1 MDWVLFE
8 EWVREVDRQF
18 SSEQRS
24 VALVIDNCSANPH
37 SKNLKSLKLFFL
49 PSNTTSKTQP
59 MEQGVIRSLKAKYRK
74 NTVQKIIR
82 SLEKNNA
89 VPEVSILK
97 AMQMLAWNT
106 VSTETIVNCCLKAR
120 VSFANQEAADE
131 DDSFKDFQNEIDTLQ
146 NLQPDLVRED
156 VNSTQLY

>member
-1 MDWVLFE
+1 M
-8 EWVREVDRQF
+8 
-18 SSEQRS
+18 
-24 VALVIDNCSANPH
+24 
-37 SKNLKSLKLFFL
+37 
-49 PSNTTSKTQP
+49 
-59 MEQGVIRSLKAKYRK
+59 
-74 NTVQKIIR
+74 
-82 SLEKNNA
+82 
-89 VPEVSILK
+89 PEVSILK

>member
-37 SKNLKSLKLFFL
+37 NKNLKSLKLFFL

-120 VSFANQEAADE
+120 ISFANQEAADE

-146 NLQPDLVRED
+146 NLQPDHVRED